1 LHPLDTVESIINIM
15 NENPLN
21 QLKGQQGPPYNPEMS
36 ASSRKR
42 AFCAYDPLNA
52 SMGHHIPTTSY
63 NRNPEEPCQSKRSLT
78 GEGLVEGG
86 NKKRRA
92 SPDLESGSEGDA
104 WTEEMHR
111 LFVESIYA
119 VGVKHASPAVIIENM
134 TEENPALTAERVKS
148 HLQKY
153 RSNKEK
159 SKADFF
165 SEYESWMQKALTI
178 GAAGGAS
185 STGTSMIM
193 EMIGS
198 DTLLGGDVAASLA
211 YSVMAEDQTALD
223 GEKAAAQR
231 TLAAPDM
238 GRHKDITGARI
249 AFPTLT
255 EEERK
260 SALGVSLS
268 HVMGLFYS
276 MTQHL
281 IKEREAT
288 ELEKPMPDTA
298 EREAK
303 PEPQVEKAPEVA
315 TTSVPSL
322 SQNEPINFLEDE
334 QDLSIGRT
342 FHDLQPVPRGY
353 NHPPFP
359 PLQYDHIGMAN
370 HYEPAATTQQQYAHA
385 LAQQQQQQQHA
396 QVQQQQHVH
405 AQQQLQQQ
413 QQQLQQQQEAYQQ
426 QNAFAPPSA
435 SFHLSGQMPHPHPPN
450 FDRRHGL
457 YKEFMKMYPHNY

>member
-1 LHPLDTVESIINIM
+1 M
-15 NENPLN
+15 NEKNPLN

-42 AFCAYDPLNA
+42 TFCAYEPLDA
-52 SMGHHIPTTSY
+52 SMGHRITTTTYS
-63 NRNPEEPCQSKRSLT
+63 RNPEEPCQSKRSLP
-78 GEGLVEGG
+78 GEGLLEGG

-92 SPDLESGSEGDA
+92 SLDLESESESDA

-165 SEYESWMQKALTI
+165 LEYESWMQKALTI

-193 EMIGS
+193 EMMGS

-211 YSVMAEDQTALD
+211 YTVMAEDQTALD

-260 SALGVSLS
+260 SSLGVSLS

-288 ELEKPMPDTA
+288 EQEKPVPDT
-298 EREAK
+298 K

-315 TTSVPSL
+315 TTSIPSL
-322 SQNEPINFLEDE
+322 SQHEPINFLEDE

-342 FHDLQPVPRGY
+342 FHDLQPVPRDY
-353 NHPPFP
+353 NYPPSP
-359 PLQYDHIGMAN
+359 PLQYDHTGMAN
-370 HYEPAATTQQQYAHA
+370 HYEPVVTTQQQYAHA
-385 LAQQQQQQQHA
+385 HALAQQQQEQQQQQHHA
-396 QVQQQQHVH
+396 QVQQQHVH
-405 AQQQLQQQ
+405 AQQLQLQQQ
-413 QQQLQQQQEAYQQ
+413 LQQEAYQQ

-450 FDRRHGL
+450 FGRRHGL
-457 YKEFMKMYPHNY
+457 YQEFMKRYPQNY